1 MNNPRGFRF
10 DRCGL
15 LKIPFVNWV
24 SLLKWIVLP
33 AAFLFLAYKL
43 LTFNQY
49 DELIAQWEQLPL
61 SQFWWLA
68 AVFLFLPLNW
78 LVESIKW
85 KMMTKH
91 VQKLTLKFSIKA
103 VLAGIST
110 GFFTPNRVG
119 EMVGRVMFLKPENRK
134 PGVTL
139 SLVNSLTQNIIMA
152 FCGIPACI
160 VFFSVT
166 SGKMK
171 FNLNLYLLI
180 VGVFLTGLCLLYFLL
195 PTLSKLLK
203 QSRLA
208 LKIKEFTDCLAA
220 FSFPELIRIMLVSLF
235 RYIVFCIQFSF
246 MLRFFGVELS
256 GWQMLISIPTT
267 YLFVTFTP
275 SFAFSE
281 VAVRSSLAVLI
292 IGTFSN
298 QTVSIALAGM
308 CLWMVN
314 FVIPMLVG
322 SVILMN
328 KRN

>member
-10 DRCGL
+10 DRYGL
-15 LKIPFVNWV
+15 LKIPFVSWV
-24 SLLKWIVLP
+24 SLLKWVVLP
-33 AAFLFLAYKL
+33 AAFSFLAYKL

-49 DELIAQWEQLPL
+49 DELIAQWKQLPL

-68 AVFLFLPLNW
+68 AVFLFLPVNW

-91 VQKLTLKFSIKA
+91 VQKLSLKFSVKS

-119 EMVGRVMFLKPENRK
+119 EMVGRIMFLNQENRK
-134 PGVTL
+134 PGITL
-139 SLVNSLTQNIIMA
+139 SLVNSLTQNIIMTL
-152 FCGIPACI
+152 CGIPACI

-166 SGKMK
+166 SEKMK

-180 VGVFLTGLCLLYFLL
+180 IGIFLTGFSFLYFLM
-195 PTLSKLLK
+195 PKLSKLLK
-203 QSRLA
+203 QSRFA
-208 LKIKEFTDCLAA
+208 LKVKEFTDCLAV
-220 FSFPELIRIMLVSLF
+220 FSFSELIRIMLISLF
-235 RYIVFCIQFSF
+235 RYIVFCFQFSF

-275 SFAFSE
+275 SFSFSE

-292 IGTFSN
+292 IGSFSN

-308 CLWMVN
+308 FIWIVN

-322 SVILMN
+322 SIILMN